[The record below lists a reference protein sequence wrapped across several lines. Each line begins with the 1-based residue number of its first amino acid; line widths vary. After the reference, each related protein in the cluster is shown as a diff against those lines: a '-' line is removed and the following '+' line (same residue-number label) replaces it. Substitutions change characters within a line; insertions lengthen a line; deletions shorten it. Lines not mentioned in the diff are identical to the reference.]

1 MSSIF
6 FKFFFAISTALI
18 KAAVVIM
25 AFDEN
30 GQAETVDEKVNICKR
45 AYDLLL
51 NKAKFDSKDIIFDP
65 NIFAVGTGIKEHGD
79 FAINYIEAC
88 KQIKKLCPGSH
99 ISGGVSNLS
108 FAFRGN
114 NSVRE
119 AMHSIFL
126 YHAIKAGM
134 DMGIVNA
141 GQIVIYDQIQDEVK
155 KLITELIF
163 NENDEATER
172 LLEYS
177 QKFHDET
184 GKKKKTLEWRN
195 ESIKKRIEYSLIE
208 GVDTYIDKDI
218 EEARLELKNAI
229 DVIEGPL
236 MDGMN
241 IVGDLF
247 GEGKMF
253 LPQVVKSARVM
264 KKAVANLTPFID
276 KKNVKKTKKILL
288 ATVKGDVHDIGKNIV
303 KVVLECNG
311 FEVIDLGSSWSIKLD
326 LLCMHL
332 KL

>member
-1 MSSIF
+1 
-6 FKFFFAISTALI
+6 
-18 KAAVVIM
+18 M

-51 NKAKFDSKDIIFDP
+51 NKAKFDAKDIIFDP

-184 GKKKKTLEWRN
+184 GKKKKHLNGEMN
-195 ESIKKRIEYSLIE
+195 QSKK
-208 GVDTYIDKDI
+208 
-218 EEARLELKNAI
+218 EL
-229 DVIEGPL
+229 
-236 MDGMN
+236 N
-241 IVGDLF
+241 I
-247 GEGKMF
+247 
-253 LPQVVKSARVM
+253 
-264 KKAVANLTPFID
+264 
-276 KKNVKKTKKILL
+276 
-288 ATVKGDVHDIGKNIV
+288 H
-303 KVVLECNG
+303 
-311 FEVIDLGSSWSIKLD
+311 
-326 LLCMHL
+326 
-332 KL
+332 